1 MTEPA
6 PGVLQRILRW
16 LRAGYPEGV
25 PQEDY
30 VVLLGVL
37 HRSLTDFEVEKLARE
52 LRDGPAGID
61 GSITDEEIRAAIR
74 KLARQTPADADVRRV
89 AGRLADA
96 FGYRAVLPIGSL
108 IAIAGLALTLSGS
121 LPVIVVGLALV
132 VAGFFVVHGVASA
145 WVPVRAYAAG
155 IATAQAASLYLFSY
169 YLGSSV
175 FGTLAG
181 TAYGAFGWLGVVGE
195 NAALFVG
202 VGVLAYFLKHS
213 EALPARG

>member
-74 KLARQTPADADVRRV
+74 KLARQTPAEADVRRV
-89 AGRLADA
+89 AGRLAE
-96 FGYRAVLPIGSL
+96 GGWPLTPVHELPD
-108 IAIAGLALTLSGS
+108 
-121 LPVIVVGLALV
+121 P
-132 VAGFFVVHGVASA
+132 H
-145 WVPVRAYAAG
+145 
-155 IATAQAASLYLFSY
+155 
-169 YLGSSV
+169 
-175 FGTLAG
+175 
-181 TAYGAFGWLGVVGE
+181 
-195 NAALFVG
+195 
-202 VGVLAYFLKHS
+202 
-213 EALPARG
+213 